1 MIPRRAL
8 DTLKRSMVNSILK
21 PLPSLLP
28 GAEARKEFP
37 IFSRHWKRRL
47 SYLDTAASSQ
57 KPSCV
62 IDRLTCFYS
71 EEHSNIHRGAY
82 SLSAEA
88 TLRYEEARAAIAALL
103 NVKDK
108 RGIVFTRGTTEGINL
123 VAHAYEKFFSPGD
136 TILLTLLEHHS
147 NIVPWQLLAARKGL
161 QIVFADI
168 TDSGELDFNDFE
180 KKVAQ
185 FSPKLIACT
194 HISNALGTIV
204 PIEKIIQSGHA
215 AGAVVLV
222 DAAQSVAHSPLD
234 VTAMDAD
241 FLVFS
246 GHKLYG
252 PTGIGVLYGKPHLLE
267 NMDPFQGGGDMIR
280 EVTTSGSTWA
290 PIPSKFEAGTPPIA
304 EAVALGIAVEF
315 VRSIGLQHIQTYEN
329 ALAAK
334 AFDLLSRQPG
344 ITLYGPATKG
354 GKQASIVSFN
364 VDKIHAH
371 DLSTVADSF
380 NVQLRAGHHC
390 AMPLLTRLGIGASAR
405 ISLGVYSTEDDLP
418 PLLEAIQHARKLFS

>member
-1 MIPRRAL
+1 MAK
-8 DTLKRSMVNSILK
+8 TILK

-37 IFSRHWKRRL
+37 IFSRPWPRRL

-88 TLRYEEARAAIAALL
+88 TLRYEEARAAIAALI
-103 NVKDK
+103 NAKNK
-108 RGIVFTRGTTEGINL
+108 SSIIFTRGTTEGINL
-123 VAHAYEKFFSPGD
+123 VAHSYEKFFKAGD
-136 TILLTLLEHHS
+136 TVLLTLLEHHS

-161 QIVFADI
+161 KVVFVNI
-168 TDSGELDFNDFE
+168 TDSGELDIEDL
-180 KKVAQ
+180 KKKIATHR
-185 FSPKLIACT
+185 PKLVACT
-194 HISNALGTIV
+194 QLSNALGTIV
-204 PIEKIIQSGHA
+204 PIEKVIALGHA
-215 AGAVVLV
+215 AGAKVLV
-222 DAAQSVAHSPLD
+222 DAAQSIAHSPVD

-252 PTGIGVLYGKPHLLE
+252 PTGIGVLYGKPELLE
-267 NMDPFQGGGDMIR
+267 EMDPFLGGGDMIR

-290 PIPSKFEAGTPPIA
+290 PIPAKFEAGTPPIA

-315 VRSIGLQHIQTYEN
+315 VRSIGLQHIQTYET
-329 ALAAK
+329 ALSVK

-344 ITLYGPATKG
+344 LTVYGPAVTG
-354 GKQASIVSFN
+354 GAQASIISFN

-390 AMPLLTRLGIGASAR
+390 AMPLLSRLGIGASAR
-405 ISLGVYSTEDDLP
+405 ISLGVYSTEDDFP
-418 PLLEAIQHARKLFS
+418 PLLEAIQYARKLFG